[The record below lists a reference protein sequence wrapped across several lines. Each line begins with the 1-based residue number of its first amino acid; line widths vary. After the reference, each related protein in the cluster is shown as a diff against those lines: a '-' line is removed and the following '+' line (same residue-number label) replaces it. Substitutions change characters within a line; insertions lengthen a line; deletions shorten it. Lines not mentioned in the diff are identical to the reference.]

1 MRRPTQIAFPGIVA
15 SAVLVSALVTSS
27 LSGCAS
33 GNSSVRPS
41 VTTSHTAV
49 PPATRT
55 PTPSQTPPPPIDQ
68 DGVAAALTAL
78 EREYDATIGLV
89 AIDTATGATVT
100 HNGDRRFGYASSIKV
115 FAAAQFL
122 RTVRGDARD
131 EVVHWTA
138 DDVAAA
144 GYSPVT
150 SEHVGDGLSYAQLAE
165 AAVRMSDNTALNL
178 VLTRIGGPTGLDAAL
193 AELGDTTTEVVHGEP
208 DLNTIEPG
216 STEDTTTPAAF
227 TSALATVLDGTTL
240 SAADTALLGGWMSGN
255 ATGDALIRAGAP
267 DGWVV
272 ADKSGGAGPIRNDV
286 ARVTR
291 PDGDTIVLS
300 VLTRRND
307 PTQAYDDALVA
318 RSAAAVL
325 RAFDTGG

>member
-1 MRRPTQIAFPGIVA
+1 MRRLRSTVARGVVVSTVIVFAVTGCSGGTAPAPGGSPT
-15 SAVLVSALVTSS
+15 ST
-27 LSGCAS
+27 
-33 GNSSVRPS
+33 PS
-41 VTTSHTAV
+41 
-49 PPATRT
+49 
-55 PTPSQTPPPPIDQ
+55 PTPSSS
-68 DGVAAALTAL
+68 AAALDHRSVDRALAAL
-78 EREYDATIGLV
+78 EREYDATVGVV
-89 AIDTATGATVT
+89 ATDTVT
-100 HNGDRRFGYASSIKV
+100 GDTVAYNDDRRFGYASTIKV

-122 RTVRGDARD
+122 RSVPADARD

-138 DDVAAA
+138 ADVAAA

-150 SEHVGDGLSYAQLAE
+150 EQHVADGLSYARLAE

-178 VLTRIGGPTGLDAAL
+178 VLTRIGGPSGLDAAL

-227 TSALATVLDGTTL
+227 TAALATVLDGSTL
-240 SAADTALLGGWMSGN
+240 NSADTALLVDWMGGN

-272 ADKSGGAGPIRNDV
+272 VDKSGGAGGIRNDV
-286 ARVTR
+286 ARVTP
-291 PDGDTIVLS
+291 PDGDPIVLS
-300 VLTRRND
+300 VLTTRND
-307 PTQAYDDALVA
+307 PDAAYDDALVA

-325 RAFDTGG
+325 DAFGH